1 MSLNPAVGAKAS
13 KAEQN
18 RRMSVQLQQAGSSGA
33 SSAGGKV
40 QNKAKTNT
48 LSRNKEQWGITE
60 ALKGSPGAAAA
71 AAGDSNPAMATA
83 GKASKEEK
91 ARRMAVQAEQGGGAT
106 SAPAAAP
113 ASGGKAQNKAKTNTL
128 SRNKEQWGITEA
140 LKGSPGAPAAAA
152 AAPAAP
158 AAPAASG
165 GKAQNKAKAN
175 TLSRNKEQWGITEAL
190 KGSPGAAA
198 PAAAAAAAPAPVVN
212 KEDSA
217 KIAKV
222 GAFTLPTPY
231 LLASGST
238 SNEQT
243 HFHLDVTS
251 QKYLCAWP

>member
-1 MSLNPAVGAKAS
+1 MSLNPAVGAKSS

-60 ALKGSPGAAAA
+60 AVKGSPGA

-91 ARRMAVQAEQGGGAT
+91 ARRMAVQAEQVMGPVNPAMATAGKASKEEKARRMAVQAGQGGGA
-106 SAPAAAP
+106 PAAP
-113 ASGGKAQNKAKTNTL
+113 ASGGKVQNKAKTNTL

-140 LKGSPGAPAAAA
+140 VKGSPD
-152 AAPAAP
+152 
-158 AAPAASG
+158 AAPAAS
-165 GKAQNKAKAN
+165 
-175 TLSRNKEQWGITEAL
+175 
-190 KGSPGAAA
+190 AA
-198 PAAAAAAAPAPVVN
+198 PAAAAAPAPIVN

-222 GAFTLPTPY
+222 GAWNTPQSLPPR
-231 LLASGST
+231 LC
-238 SNEQT
+238 
-243 HFHLDVTS
+243 LDFG
-251 QKYLCAWP
+251 